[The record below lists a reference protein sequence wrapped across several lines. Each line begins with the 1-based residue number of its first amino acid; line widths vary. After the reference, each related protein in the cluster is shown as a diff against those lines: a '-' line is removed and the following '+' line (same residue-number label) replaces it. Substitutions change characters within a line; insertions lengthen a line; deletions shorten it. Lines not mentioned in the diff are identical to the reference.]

1 MNDLTTPNANLS
13 NCNSTNQESTRITP
27 LLSQNEIK
35 LVILQQIPF
44 EPNKK
49 YKTKLQIRV
58 PTILG

>member
-13 NCNSTNQESTRITP
+13 NNNATNEESTRITP
-27 LLSQNEIK
+27 LLSQNKIK
-35 LVILQQIPF
+35 LVILLHIPF

-49 YKTKLQIRV
+49 HKTKLQIRA